1 MPMSQVSEVLNHIRA
16 FGIPPLGAVVF
27 AALLAALLEQ
37 RLVRKRTPHFNA
49 RHRGVAQTPPPTD
62 PGARRR

>member
-1 MPMSQVSEVLNHIRA
+1 MSQVLDVLRHVRE

-37 RLVRKRTPHFNA
+37 RLVRRRTPNFTADHQGA
-49 RHRGVAQTPPPTD
+49 VRQSPPP
-62 PGARRR
+62 PGFDTKRRH

>member
-1 MPMSQVSEVLNHIRA
+1 MSQLLEVLRHVRE

-37 RLVRKRTPHFNA
+37 RLVRRQTPRFTADHQGA
-49 RHRGVAQTPPPTD
+49 VQTPPPID
-62 PGARRR
+62 VEAGRRR